1 MSKLFHLREDYSPHP
16 FRWWHIPLLLVL
28 IGGTIYVACTNDRIK
43 GTSSQLTNAMKG
55 DSLTIQ
61 LTDSSFYRQSSGEVF
76 GTIYHITY
84 DCSEDLQAGIDQAL
98 KEVDESLSP
107 FNKSSVITTINQNQ
121 SMQTN
126 ERFRHVFLLAQ
137 QISAETDG
145 AFDITCAPLV
155 NAWGFGFKNEDNV
168 DSTTIDSLLQFVGY
182 QKIALQ
188 ADTIVKQDARIML
201 DCSAIAK
208 GYGVDAVAEYFES
221 QGVQSYMVEIGGEVR
236 TRGCNAEG
244 NKWRIGIN
252 KPTDDPTNTNQE
264 LEEVLEVSNTSMATS
279 GNYRN
284 YYVKNSRRYA
294 HTIDPRTGYPVQ
306 HSLLSATVLAPD
318 CATADAYATSFMVM
332 GLKEAQQILTQH
344 PELMAY
350 LIYTDE
356 KGNYAIWQSEG
367 MNTADEAENN

>member
-16 FRWWHIPLLLVL
+16 FKWWHIPLLLVL
-28 IGGTIYVACTNDRIK
+28 IGGTIYAACTNDRSK
-43 GTSSQLTNAMKG
+43 GTGSQPTSAMKG
-55 DSLTIQ
+55 DSLTTQ

-76 GTIYHITY
+76 GTFYHITY
-84 DCSEDLQAGIDQAL
+84 DCAEDLQAGIDQAL

-107 FNKSSVITTINQNQ
+107 FNKSSVITAINQNQ

-126 ERFRHVFLLAQ
+126 ERFRHVFQLAQ
-137 QISAETDG
+137 KISADTDG

-155 NAWGFGFKNEDNV
+155 NAWGFGFKNEANV

-182 QKIALQ
+182 KKIALQ
-188 ADTIVKQDARIML
+188 NDTIVKQDARIML

-208 GYGVDAVAEYFES
+208 GYGVDAVADYFES
-221 QGVQSYMVEIGGEVR
+221 KGVQSYMVEIGGEVR

-264 LEEVLEVSNTSMATS
+264 LEEVLEVSNTAMATS

-332 GLKEAQQILTQH
+332 GLEAAQRVLQRH
-344 PELMAY
+344 PELQAC
-350 LIYTDE
+350 LIYD
-356 KGNYAIWQSEG
+356 KGKNE
-367 MNTADEAENN
+367 TAVWHSDKLK

>member
-16 FRWWHIPLLLVL
+16 FKWWHIPLLLVL
-28 IGGTIYVACTNDRIK
+28 IGGTIYAACTNDRSK
-43 GTSSQLTNAMKG
+43 GTGSQPTSAMKG
-55 DSLTIQ
+55 DSLTTQ

-76 GTIYHITY
+76 GTFYHITY
-84 DCSEDLQAGIDQAL
+84 DCAEDLQAGIDQAL

-107 FNKSSVITTINQNQ
+107 FNKSSVITAINQNQ

-126 ERFRHVFLLAQ
+126 ERFRHVFQLAQ
-137 QISAETDG
+137 KISADTDG

-155 NAWGFGFKNEDNV
+155 NAWGFGFKNEANV

-182 QKIALQ
+182 KKIALQ
-188 ADTIVKQDARIML
+188 NDTIVKQDARIML

-208 GYGVDAVAEYFES
+208 GYGVDAVADYFES
-221 QGVQSYMVEIGGEVR
+221 KGVQSYMVEIGGEVR
-236 TRGCNAEG
+236 TRGCNSEG

-264 LEEVLEVSNTSMATS
+264 LEEVLEVSNTAMATS

-332 GLKEAQQILTQH
+332 GLEAAQRVLQRH
-344 PELMAY
+344 PELQAC
-350 LIYTDE
+350 LIYD
-356 KGNYAIWQSEG
+356 KGKNE
-367 MNTADEAENN
+367 TAVWHSDKLK